1 MRKEIEQYITKN
13 YYELLNI
20 AKRITK
26 NHELSQDLFHE
37 VILQLYSKED
47 IELQEYSDN
56 QIRYYIVSIIR
67 INWISKTSPFHY
79 RVRREMQKYV
89 EIDQIMDM
97 TEEQETFEK
106 ELIFNI
112 LEMEY
117 AELNWFHK
125 SMMEM
130 YMVLGSL
137 RKVSLQTDIPIASVA
152 RYVRES
158 KQKIKDN
165 MNIKLKGYDN

>member
-1 MRKEIEQYITKN
+1 MRIEVEQYITKN

-20 AKRITK
+20 AKKITK
-26 NHELSQDLFHE
+26 SHELTQDLFHE
-37 VILQLYSKED
+37 VILQLYSKEE
-47 IELQEYSDN
+47 IILEEYSDN
-56 QIRYYIVSIIR
+56 QIKYYIVSILR
-67 INWISKTSPFHY
+67 INWYSKTSPFHY
-79 RVRREMQKYV
+79 RVRRETQKYV
-89 EIDQIMDM
+89 ELDYVMDM
-97 TEEQETFEK
+97 SDEQEAFEK

-112 LEMEY
+112 LETEY
-117 AELNWFHK
+117 AELTWFNK
-125 SMMEM
+125 AILEM

-165 MNIKLKGYDN
+165 MDKKLKDYDN

>member
-165 MNIKLKGYDN
+165 MNKKLKDYDN